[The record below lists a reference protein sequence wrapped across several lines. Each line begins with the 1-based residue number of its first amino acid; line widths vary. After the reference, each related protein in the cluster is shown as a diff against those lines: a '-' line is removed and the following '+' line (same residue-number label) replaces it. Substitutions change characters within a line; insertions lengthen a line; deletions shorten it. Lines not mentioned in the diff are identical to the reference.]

1 MAEEPQALRIGVL
14 HGPNLNLLGVREP
27 ETYGRE
33 GLEEI
38 DQRLVALGEELEAE
52 VTTFQSNVEGDL
64 VDWIQ
69 EARSRF
75 DGLLVN
81 AAAYTHTSVAIRDAL
96 QAVELP
102 FVEVHLTNIF
112 AREPFRHHSYLT
124 DLAVAL
130 VAGFGG
136 DSYVL
141 GLRGLV
147 AFLRRS

>member
-14 HGPNLNLLGVREP
+14 HGPNLNLLGVRDP
-27 ETYGRE
+27 EIYGRE

-38 DQRLVALGEELEAE
+38 EQRLVALGEELEAE

-64 VDWIQ
+64 VNWIQ

-96 QAVELP
+96 QAVKLP
-102 FVEVHLTNIF
+102 FVEVHLTNTF

>member
-33 GLEEI
+33 GLEAI

-96 QAVELP
+96 QAVKLP
-102 FVEVHLTNIF
+102 FVEVHLTNTF

>member
-38 DQRLVALGEELEAE
+38 DQRLVTLGEELEAE

-96 QAVELP
+96 QAVKLP
-102 FVEVHLTNIF
+102 FVEVHLTNTF

>member
-96 QAVELP
+96 QAVKLP
-102 FVEVHLTNIF
+102 FVEVHLTNTF

>member
-96 QAVELP
+96 QAVKLP
-102 FVEVHLTNIF
+102 FVEVHLTNTF

-147 AFLRRS
+147 AFLRRP

>member
-1 MAEEPQALRIGVL
+1 MAEGPQALRIGVL
-14 HGPNLNLLGVREP
+14 HGPNLNLLAVREP
-27 ETYGRE
+27 ETYGSE
-33 GLEEI
+33 GLQEI
-38 DQRLVALGEELEAE
+38 DRRLSELGEKLGAE
-52 VTTFQSNVEGDL
+52 VTTFQSNVEGEL

-96 QAVELP
+96 QAGKLP
-102 FVEVHLTNIF
+102 FVEVHLTNTF

-124 DLAVAL
+124 DVAVAL

-147 AFLRRS
+147 AFLRCS

>member
-14 HGPNLNLLGVREP
+14 HGPNLNLLGVRDP
-27 ETYGRE
+27 EIYGRE

-38 DQRLVALGEELEAE
+38 EQRLVALGEELEAE